1 MKSIHRKILCGI
13 ISCALTFLMIGVF
26 VQEAVAVNYLFEN
39 WDSDTPPSGWPCKN
53 APTSCTHSTFHG
65 WYNETVDYCRD
76 FPEWASTG
84 LSTTK
89 AKSGARSFFQYRK
102 AGVSESC
109 DIRWD
114 FSQPYPTNIYIG
126 FWLHLDSNFINFN
139 TPTTREPSYHFFFTN
154 SAQSL
159 TGLRINLLA
168 KVPWTSSWQC
178 GPGRGGIP
186 STQPYAFFS
195 VQDYDREWPVGTYP
209 AGCYNLLEHLNEWVW
224 YEFNLN
230 ANTNTVKIW
239 SNGTLVYQG
248 TDRITQTNFT
258 YIMLSN
264 YMSSEDGTG
273 FATSYYIDDFTVSDS
288 YIGPG
293 EKTAPNSPTGL
304 RVLE

>member
-1 MKSIHRKILCGI
+1 MKIIHRKILCGI
-13 ISCALTFLMIGVF
+13 ISCALTFFLIGAF
-26 VQEAVAVNYLFEN
+26 VQEAGAVIYLSEN
-39 WDSDTPPSGWPCKN
+39 WDSGTPPSGWPCKS
-53 APTSCTHSTFHG
+53 APTSCTRSAFNG
-65 WYNETVDYCRD
+65 WYNETVEYCSD
-76 FPEWASTG
+76 FPEWANTG
-84 LSTTK
+84 LSTTR
-89 AKSGARSFFQYRK
+89 AKSGTRSFYQYRK

-109 DIRWD
+109 DILKNL
-114 FSQPYPTNIYIG
+114 SQPYPTNIYVG
-126 FWLHLDSNFINFN
+126 FWLYLDSNFINFN
-139 TPTTREPSYHFFFTN
+139 TPTAREPSYHLFFTN
-154 SAQSL
+154 SAQSQ
-159 TGLRINLLA
+159 TALRINILS
-168 KVPWTSSWQC
+168 KVPYTSPHLC
-178 GPGRGGIP
+178 GAGENYPN
-186 STQPYAFFS
+186 QPYAFFS

-239 SNGTLVYQG
+239 ANGTLVYQG

-273 FATSYYIDDFTVSDS
+273 FATSYYIDDFTISDS

-304 RVLE
+304 RVME